1 MWNIFFIFNGGPLSV
16 CPATYPPLALAAAW
30 SAKDPPAPLCV
41 AAFPSQLKMGRWIPW
56 FSKIT
61 GPPDETTGSVVGATP
76 LARHHSGGVGLRSSC
91 HLCVPLGGT
100 VSTSQDA
107 LVSHYHQKRLLSTHS
122 LLLLNRRWALTRF
135 VDQSTELELLEKW
148 FPPVFFCF
156 IFLNWS
162 LIGSLHCD
170 IDWLVMLQ
178 PARVENCCQLRLNCP
193 KSEAHS
199 FTRFIFRNSS

>member
-1 MWNIFFIFNGGPLSV
+1 MEDHFPFVRPRILRWLWQQRE
-16 CPATYPPLALAAAW
+16 ALKIHQHR
-30 SAKDPPAPLCV
+30 SASLPFLPSWRWEDEFHG
-41 AAFPSQLKMGRWIPW
+41 FPRLQARQM
-56 FSKIT
+56 
-61 GPPDETTGSVVGATP
+61 TGSVVGATP

-107 LVSHYHQKRLLSTHS
+107 LVSHYHQKRLLSTRS